1 MFNYNHVSLGHC
13 GPTLLL
19 SHVGIR
25 LHVLGARRLARSICS
40 QCVVC
45 RKAAAWIESQ
55 WMVHLELVSELTTEA
70 FLAAM
75 KRLVSRRGLPQDVHS
90 DNGTNFIGAK
100 NDHADLY
107 QFLSSDTTSS
117 SNHAYLLSHSISWH
131 CIPERAPH
139 FGGLWEAAVKS
150 AKHHLRRVI
159 GLQWLDFEEFTTIL
173 TQIEACLNS
182 RPLCATTSHS
192 IDGIQVLTPG
202 HILIG
207 RSLLA
212 YPETTITSEP
222 SLHKRW
228 TLCQAITHHFWRRW
242 SAEYLQ
248 HLQKAGKWRRT
259 RPNLQPG
266 DVVIVTD
273 DKAFTNHWV
282 LGKVLKVFAGKDG
295 LVRTV
300 DVQTETAAQP
310 ATHFKD
316 KQTLAT
322 NLKMRTSILR
332 HPIAKLALILPAY
345 DPVPA
350 PTSSTPTEKDGSD
363 E

>member
-1 MFNYNHVSLGHC
+1 M
-13 GPTLLL
+13 
-19 SHVGIR
+19 
-25 LHVLGARRLARSICS
+25 
-40 QCVVC
+40 
-45 RKAAAWIESQ
+45 
-55 WMVHLELVSELTTEA
+55 
-70 FLAAM
+70 
-75 KRLVSRRGLPQDVHS
+75 
-90 DNGTNFIGAK
+90 
-100 NDHADLY
+100 
-107 QFLSSDTTSS
+107 
-117 SNHAYLLSHSISWH
+117 
-131 CIPERAPH
+131 
-139 FGGLWEAAVKS
+139 KS

-159 GLQWLDFEEFTTIL
+159 GLQRLDFEEFITIL

-202 HILIG
+202 HFLIG
-207 RSLLA
+207 RPLLA

-273 DKAFTNHWV
+273 DNAFTNCWV
-282 LGKVLKVFAGKDG
+282 LGKVLKIFAGKDG

-322 NLKMRTSILR
+322 ILKMRTSILR
-332 HPIAKLALILPAY
+332 CPIAKLALILPAE